1 MSERL
6 AEVTDDSSFEA
17 ARAYEAQEPM
27 DKSREPVLKP
37 RHESNVHDEPDEPR
51 DSAREP
57 HPMRAEDGAAA
68 VHGGHASEVPVLPG
82 SRGGTV
88 SDTVSDDVAG
98 METGLKGNLCNAWQI
113 VAVHHVADYEHLRV
127 AGQCAVRLHH
137 DAASP
142 VALSTGG
149 VRQHFRQR

>member
-68 VHGGHASEVPVLPG
+68 VYGGHAPEVPVLPG
-82 SRGGTV
+82 SRLGAL
-88 SDTVSDDVAG
+88 SDTVSDDVG
-98 METGLKGNLCNAWQI
+98 GVETGLKGNLGNAWEI
-113 VAVHHVADYEHLRV
+113 VIVHHVADCEHLRMTR
-127 AGQCAVRLHH
+127 QRTFRFHL